1 MQVEGEAAGTAR
13 ITGLTPVPIQL
24 SLEEVAQDA
33 VDSIVTQI
41 QTTVRSPPIASCKYG
56 RPWSKLT
63 EPSTCAK
70 DRSLCFAVQHVTIVV
85 DDESYISLIRK
96 SGKPSDA

>member
-1 MQVEGEAAGTAR
+1 M
-13 ITGLTPVPIQL
+13 QL

-33 VDSIVTQI
+33 VDSIVAQT

-56 RPWSKLT
+56 RPLSKLT

-70 DRSLCFAVQHVTIVV
+70 DRSLCFAVHHATIVV
-85 DDESYISLIRK
+85 DDESHICFMRK
-96 SGKPSDA
+96 SGKLSDA